1 MDELFKEIS
10 DSRRIRSHGNTT
22 YLKDGR
28 LFANENILRGYEDAQ
43 QIKQMFSTAADLG
56 TSFVKNIPNIGIGVT
71 KGILPGIA
79 NLGEETMRTVL
90 GSTLTDMF
98 SETVNSIPG
107 FSSLNDYLVDAT
119 TPEGTAQEISSG
131 LGEAVGQIV
140 VPGALISKG
149 LKVYGY
155 GNTFL
160 RNVLG
165 YGSAEAIGLKPE
177 DDALIEMGL
186 QVIKDDS
193 QIAEEMLSSL
203 SANKDLPYFMQKLQ
217 RTPLRM
223 LEGGLLGEYAGKAI
237 EGIGKVYSL
246 VKNSPRL
253 KSSLETI
260 GTKAQ
265 ESLDAGDGTT
275 LSSMGAGEIDKAI
288 NTQLAKLAPNAQE
301 EILKIARLRNPDKE
315 NPKII
320 VEDLHKYFDQQAI
333 KKNGKKLLLSNP
345 EDYQII
351 LNQAVDD
358 IKLQQQQKVSGQ
370 GWYDSD
376 VLKFFN
382 RASRTPGFEK
392 LANNET
398 HRVIM
403 SMVLGATSPGPL
415 LNQNT
420 KAGLAQYLKYVRT
433 GKFSTEALP
442 KNTSLEG
449 LENPGFGQY
458 GYPTGLRTIQF
469 LIEKFGEDGFVDFM
483 LSPHT
488 KKELT
493 DLRLEAGFKSGPAG
507 MGGTADS
514 LHFGAMILGDKAGQF
529 ALNINGYSGTTK
541 DKWFVRTIR
550 RYEGTFEDHL
560 VNQLDKKTNTTKTVE
575 LGQPKNIS
583 ERQLMDKFVL
593 ELSEKLN
600 LSEQD
605 IQAILWFREQ
615 NVYTDLGVLSQPSS
629 FSKAMELINEQE
641 GFGLRSSDEDK
652 IKIEQGTIK
661 PEGYRD
667 VSKGQRVVRQNRR
680 ELDELNNQASN
691 GGEPGPYLRGSR
703 SDDEGTGSLVFEPN
717 PEVKLTY
724 EKSGIIIPKINQV
737 DAKNNA
743 NQFSTDMA
751 SAMANHKYGLQV
763 TIQKPEDLID
773 AKLYR
778 TEFGG
783 GFAIKENGEL
793 VGVFSPTDAPR
804 GTIYASLQL
813 AINQGAIKLDA
824 FNTMLPKIYET
835 VGFKPVSRVKWN
847 DAYAPEGWS
856 KETFAKY
863 NNGEPDLVLFVYDPN
878 YYGGTKIDDL
888 PIFDEYDEAAK
899 IQSQELEKLNT
910 SKNIDDGGPTGQA
923 TGSNQGIT
931 AYSGSGADF
940 KEFSIEKVG
949 TGQGETNFGYGLYFD
964 ANEDI
969 ATFFKGEDGK
979 TYKVNLNVKDTDLIN
994 VETSFSQQPDNVQNA
1009 LRKYYDEYG
1018 ISEDQPVS
1026 DLIAAMPNNPASVD
1040 YGKTKEFAQDMNS
1053 QGLKGLRYKTLSHPN
1068 KKTPSDTFVVF
1079 DDKVIEI
1086 LEKYGI
1092 VGPVLLSAGFAKEGV
1107 EDGDTS

>member
-1 MDELFKEIS
+1 
-10 DSRRIRSHGNTT
+10 
-22 YLKDGR
+22 
-28 LFANENILRGYEDAQ
+28 
-43 QIKQMFSTAADLG
+43 
-56 TSFVKNIPNIGIGVT
+56 
-71 KGILPGIA
+71 
-79 NLGEETMRTVL
+79 
-90 GSTLTDMF
+90 
-98 SETVNSIPG
+98 
-107 FSSLNDYLVDAT
+107 
-119 TPEGTAQEISSG
+119 
-131 LGEAVGQIV
+131 
-140 VPGALISKG
+140 
-149 LKVYGY
+149 
-155 GNTFL
+155 
-160 RNVLG
+160 
-165 YGSAEAIGLKPE
+165 
-177 DDALIEMGL
+177 
-186 QVIKDDS
+186 
-193 QIAEEMLSSL
+193 
-203 SANKDLPYFMQKLQ
+203 
-217 RTPLRM
+217 
-223 LEGGLLGEYAGKAI
+223 
-237 EGIGKVYSL
+237 
-246 VKNSPRL
+246 
-253 KSSLETI
+253 
-260 GTKAQ
+260 
-265 ESLDAGDGTT
+265 
-275 LSSMGAGEIDKAI
+275 
-288 NTQLAKLAPNAQE
+288 
-301 EILKIARLRNPDKE
+301 
-315 NPKII
+315 
-320 VEDLHKYFDQQAI
+320 
-333 KKNGKKLLLSNP
+333 
-345 EDYQII
+345 
-351 LNQAVDD
+351 
-358 IKLQQQQKVSGQ
+358 
-370 GWYDSD
+370 
-376 VLKFFN
+376 
-382 RASRTPGFEK
+382 
-392 LANNET
+392 
-398 HRVIM
+398 M

-910 SKNIDDGGPTGQA
+910 QDKPQ
-923 TGSNQGIT
+923 
-931 AYSGSGADF
+931 
-940 KEFSIEKVG
+940 
-949 TGQGETNFGYGLYFD
+949 
-964 ANEDI
+964 
-969 ATFFKGEDGK
+969 
-979 TYKVNLNVKDTDLIN
+979 
-994 VETSFSQQPDNVQNA
+994 
-1009 LRKYYDEYG
+1009 
-1018 ISEDQPVS
+1018 DQ
-1026 DLIAAMPNNPASVD
+1026 
-1040 YGKTKEFAQDMNS
+1040 TKA
-1053 QGLKGLRYKTLSHPN
+1053 
-1068 KKTPSDTFVVF
+1068 
-1079 DDKVIEI
+1079 
-1086 LEKYGI
+1086 
-1092 VGPVLLSAGFAKEGV
+1092 
-1107 EDGDTS
+1107 